1 MKKENREIL
10 QDNNVEYKKVQEEVM
25 TSEISLD
32 DLFDE
37 LNDSNE
43 DHSSK

>member
-1 MKKENREIL
+1 MKKEKKETL
-10 QDNNVEYKKVQEEVM
+10 NNANNEYKKVQEEVM

>member
-1 MKKENREIL
+1 MKKENKETL
-10 QDNNVEYKKVQEEVM
+10 NNANNEYKKVQEEVM

>member
-1 MKKENREIL
+1 MKKENKEIL
-10 QDNNVEYKKVQEEVM
+10 NDNNNEYKKVQEEVM

-37 LNDSNE
+37 LNELPE
-43 DHSSK
+43 DQHLK

>member
-1 MKKENREIL
+1 MKKENKETL
-10 QDNNVEYKKVQEEVM
+10 NNANNEYKKVQEEVM

-37 LNDSNE
+37 LTELPE
-43 DHSSK
+43 DQHLK